1 MDDSRTPRWIRLAGR
16 FDVRRRI
23 RPVCR
28 RLTPPKRLSHQH
40 SKASVGNY
48 TVTMCRVNKLLGR
61 R

>member
-1 MDDSRTPRWIRLAGR
+1 MDDSRTPRWLRLAGR

-23 RPVCR
+23 RLVG

-40 SKASVGNY
+40 SKVSVGNY
-48 TVTMCRVNKLLGR
+48 TVTICRVNKLLGR